1 MKRYKHN
8 LSHYNLVSGHPGY
21 LLPVGC
27 VEVLPGD
34 TFDHSASVLLRMSP
48 LMTPVMHPV
57 HVRVHHFYMPTR
69 LLMDDWEDFITG
81 NDPDAVIPQITVAAD
96 PTTQPLL
103 DYLFIP
109 PVTGLV
115 VNDLKVRM
123 YNSVFNEYYRD
134 QDLVTERSLTDV
146 SLARIAWEKD
156 YLSSARPW
164 AQKGADVVL
173 PLGTRAPIKG
183 IGLDNNTVFSGSN
196 VSVYETDGTGSVN
209 YVSAAE
215 TSTNTIYIE
224 QDPDNPGF
232 PNAYADLSLA
242 TPPNIL
248 DVRRAF
254 ALQRYEEAR
263 ARYGSRF
270 VEYLRYLG
278 IRPSDARLQRPEYL
292 GGGKQTISFSEVL
305 QTAVGEDEENVVGTM
320 RGHGIA
326 ATKSR
331 RYRRFFEE
339 HGFVMSLLSVR
350 PRAMYMNGVHR
361 TDLRRTKEDF
371 YQKELE
377 LIGQQEIMLNEV
389 YATSGAPG
397 YASWNAYADRY
408 RDYREHPSQVSGE
421 FRSLSLIGIWPV
433 ISV

>member
-1 MKRYKHN
+1 M
-8 LSHYNLVSGHPGY
+8 
-21 LLPVGC
+21 
-27 VEVLPGD
+27 
-34 TFDHSASVLLRMSP
+34 
-48 LMTPVMHPV
+48 
-57 HVRVHHFYMPTR
+57 
-69 LLMDDWEDFITG
+69 
-81 NDPDAVIPQITVAAD
+81 
-96 PTTQPLL
+96 
-103 DYLFIP
+103 LF
-109 PVTGLV
+109 
-115 VNDLKVRM
+115 
-123 YNSVFNEYYRD
+123 
-134 QDLVTERSLTDV
+134 
-146 SLARIAWEKD
+146 
-156 YLSSARPW
+156 
-164 AQKGADVVL
+164 L

-270 VEYLRYLG
+270 VEYLRYL
-278 IRPSDARLQRPEYL
+278 AFAHLML
-292 GGGKQTISFSEVL
+292 VFSALSIWEVVSKL
-305 QTAVGEDEENVVGTM
+305 SLSLRSCRQPWERTRKMLSALCAVMALLLLSLVAIVV
-320 RGHGIA
+320 
-326 ATKSR
+326 
-331 RYRRFFEE
+331 FFEE

-421 FRSLSLIGIWPV
+421 FRSLLADWHMARDFGMTPPTLNGAFV
-433 ISV
+433 TCDPY

>member
-1 MKRYKHN
+1 
-8 LSHYNLVSGHPGY
+8 
-21 LLPVGC
+21 
-27 VEVLPGD
+27 
-34 TFDHSASVLLRMSP
+34 
-48 LMTPVMHPV
+48 
-57 HVRVHHFYMPTR
+57 
-69 LLMDDWEDFITG
+69 
-81 NDPDAVIPQITVAAD
+81 
-96 PTTQPLL
+96 
-103 DYLFIP
+103 
-109 PVTGLV
+109 
-115 VNDLKVRM
+115 
-123 YNSVFNEYYRD
+123 
-134 QDLVTERSLTDV
+134 
-146 SLARIAWEKD
+146 
-156 YLSSARPW
+156 
-164 AQKGADVVL
+164 
-173 PLGTRAPIKG
+173 
-183 IGLDNNTVFSGSN
+183 
-196 VSVYETDGTGSVN
+196 
-209 YVSAAE
+209 
-215 TSTNTIYIE
+215 
-224 QDPDNPGF
+224 
-232 PNAYADLSLA
+232 
-242 TPPNIL
+242 
-248 DVRRAF
+248 
-254 ALQRYEEAR
+254 
-263 ARYGSRF
+263 
-270 VEYLRYLG
+270 LG

-421 FRSLSLIGIWPV
+421 FRSLLADWHMARDFGMTPPTLNGAFVTW
-433 ISV
+433 